1 MHEINIHTQ
10 RSDKCENKLGS
21 DNIMKRKRRL
31 EVIFVSDHI
40 SNVKLEVYHQLI
52 NIQETIN
59 NARKKN
65 LLLIYV
71 TFHSFLILMF
81 LITHNE
87 LNYNPFECIGF
98 YVIRLLVIVY
108 ELTPYIVPLSILVS
122 SFKEMFGNIKR
133 CIGVHYL
140 KSPDAN
146 GRESVR
152 MTLIV
157 LIFFV

>member
-1 MHEINIHTQ
+1 MP
-10 RSDKCENKLGS
+10 EN
-21 DNIMKRKRRL
+21 
-31 EVIFVSDHI
+31 H
-40 SNVKLEVYHQLI
+40 
-52 NIQETIN
+52 
-59 NARKKN
+59 KKN

-87 LNYNPFECIGF
+87 LNYNPFECIRF

-122 SFKEMFGNIKR
+122 SFIEMFGDIKR